1 MKFAHPWLLYLI
13 PPALAALGLAMAW
26 GRRRRRRLLEKFTGD
41 PGLYWSSPGFSETRR
56 RLGLALTLGTLGFL
70 LVALARPL
78 IFSKAN
84 LEELQGIPYLIL
96 LDASRSMLATDVKP
110 TRYGAATNALDLWLA
125 DTRADRV
132 GIVTFAGDAYLNA
145 PLTFDTTALRTVLR
159 FIAPEDVYEGGSSI
173 ALAIERAGKYFA
185 SNDVPQ
191 RIVIV
196 ISDGEELEGNALEA
210 ARKAHRAL
218 NMVVSTI
225 GVGTSTGAKVPL
237 VRKGGAW
244 GITKNAFGQEITTRI
259 DEGNLRRIA
268 NAGGGRYFPL
278 GVGGAGLQQLRQ
290 EVLRPLAEAAAK
302 DNLNNYQ
309 ELYQIPLVLAWLSI
323 LFALWLGPESR
334 RRRMLAVSPPVI
346 R

>member
-13 PPALAALGLAMAW
+13 PPALAVLGLAIAW
-26 GRRRRRRLLEKFTGD
+26 GQRRRRRLLEKFTGD
-41 PGLYWSSPGFSETRR
+41 PALYWSSPGFSEARR
-56 RLGLALTLGTLGFL
+56 RLGLGLTLAALGCL

-78 IFSKAN
+78 VFSQARQ
-84 LEELQGIPYLIL
+84 EELQGIPYLIL

-132 GIVTFAGDAYLNA
+132 GVVTFAGEAYLNA

-173 ALAIERAGKYFA
+173 ARALERAGQYFV

-191 RIVIV
+191 RIVIL
-196 ISDGEELEGNALEA
+196 ISDGEELEGHAVEE
-210 ARKAHRAL
+210 ARKARRSF
-218 NMVVSTI
+218 NMVVSAI

-244 GITKNAFGQEITTRI
+244 GVTKNSFGQEITTRL

-268 NAGGGRYFPL
+268 LAGGGRYYPL
-278 GVGGAGLQQLRQ
+278 GPDGAGLRQLRQ
-290 EVLRPLAEAAAK
+290 EVLRPLAEAAAR
-302 DNLNNYQ
+302 DNLNNYR
-309 ELYQIPLVLAWLSI
+309 ELYQIPLVLAWLCI
-323 LFALWLGPESR
+323 LIGLWLGPESR
-334 RRRMLAVSPPVI
+334 RRSALPAPRPVI